1 MAVDLLG
8 GIFSILSLIF
18 KNRVDVP
25 AAVAYSLVVVR
36 RPPRPAQVSCDV
48 FSLTS
53 RVFCLVVVICIAQ
66 VMDGL
71 VLVLAIILNPR
82 TKRAVQRGE
91 QKSRASACGGDG
103 DGSGGDHGGGTAR
116 VTAISGGLGHRHDNK
131 ERSAEEDH
139 LELETPITV

>member
-18 KNRVDVP
+18 KNKFDVL
-25 AAVAYSLVVVR
+25 AAVAYSLVV
-36 RPPRPAQVSCDV
+36 
-48 FSLTS
+48 
-53 RVFCLVVVICIAQ
+53 

-82 TKRAVQRGE
+82 SKKAAQRGE
-91 QKSRASACGGDG
+91 QKSRTGASDS
-103 DGSGGDHGGGTAR
+103 DDSGGDHGGGTAR
-116 VTAISGGLGHRHDNK
+116 VTAITVMPANGGHDNK

-139 LELETPITV
+139 LTPITA